1 MKAPR
6 RANEREG
13 SAGVK
18 GTIRILRPHVGSQR
32 SVLAIAVLTTIVL
45 AAAELARPFP
55 LSLVIDHLFAES
67 TAPGPFDIGG
77 KEILLLAG
85 IAGLVLLIAGVEAL
99 AAYQMEIRFRRAG
112 EAIAH
117 SLRIAVY
124 AHLQRLSLSFH
135 EKRQH
140 GDLVTR
146 ATGDVNTIGQ
156 LFADYLGA
164 LMSSALLLLGM
175 LVVSFIIDPILALA
189 AFSIAP
195 VLAVFTFRFRR
206 RVKAAARRQR
216 TKEGE
221 IASLA
226 SEALS
231 AMREVKALGSERYE
245 RDRLERTS
253 EERQAAGLEAARIE
267 SRFGGMADVL
277 GAVGAA
283 LVLIVGVVRVA
294 SGAVSPGD
302 LVIMV
307 AYARRV
313 HRPLRDL
320 ARQAGRIAR
329 AMARAERIAEI
340 LATDEVLQERPDA
353 FEGPRV
359 DGAVGLDSVS
369 FSYTPGQPV
378 LADLTL
384 HVPAGQKLALLG
396 PSGVGKSTVAAL
408 LARFYDPASGRVL
421 IDERD
426 VKECSLSW
434 LRSQVGLVLQET
446 VLFTGTVAD
455 NIAYGTDAGRREVI
469 QAAKAAGAHSFIAEL
484 PNGYDTPLGTR
495 GVALSGGQRQRMAI
509 ARTLLRDPPVLV
521 LDEPTAALDPD
532 SEADVIEGLRGL
544 VEGRTTIIIT
554 HSPALAAWADRT
566 LVLEGGRIVRDEAAD
581 APRIVPPVGPQAPES
596 PMPAPVDP
604 ALPQIAR
611 LLSPEDMEPVFHRAL
626 GENATEPEVILRYL
640 RYKPGT
646 NLVVQYTVRVDGEE
660 HEATAMIASRD
671 YLERRAAKPENL
683 ALAEMVDGRCPSP
696 TPLYF
701 DSEVRC
707 LIQWYPLDLSLPALA
722 EPPARLHSTLQ
733 DAGVPVVEDGDEP
746 TPLAYKPR
754 RRGVLRLGHHVV
766 KCYARVDH
774 FEAARAALHTSSD
787 LRSLVVP
794 RFEGAVPSL
803 RVTAQT
809 LLPGKPAG
817 APALVAPR
825 AGRVLADLHTS
836 SLDWQRLESLA
847 RMPPSRQRDA
857 AAASARLVVAVA
869 PSLEGPV
876 GRLVRKIEELT
887 PEVDQPV
894 PSHGDFNARQLLLVG
909 GELAVTDF
917 DELCLAPAALDLATY
932 VAYLVYGEA
941 SDLAGAER
949 VLDELVAAYGERP
962 TGMSWYLATM
972 ILRRAPRP
980 FRYQEPDWVTR
991 VERMVDA
998 AEEAL
1003 WW

>member
-1 MKAPR
+1 
-6 RANEREG
+6 
-13 SAGVK
+13 
-18 GTIRILRPHVGSQR
+18 
-32 SVLAIAVLTTIVL
+32 VLAIAVLTTIVL

-55 LSLVIDHLFAES
+55 LSLVIDHLFAAS
-67 TAPGPFDIGG
+67 GAPGPFSIGG
-77 KEILLLAG
+77 REILLLAG
-85 IAGLVLLIAGVEAL
+85 IGALVLVIAGVEAV

-112 EAIAH
+112 ENVTHA
-117 SLRIAVY
+117 LRVAVY
-124 AHLQRLSLSFH
+124 AHLQRLSLAFH
-135 EKRQH
+135 ERRQH

-146 ATGDVNTIGQ
+146 ATGDVNAIGQ
-156 LFADYLGA
+156 LFSDYLGA

-175 LVVSFIIDPILALA
+175 LVVSFIIDPILAVA
-189 AFSIAP
+189 AFAIAP

-206 RVKAAARRQR
+206 RVKAAVRRQR

-226 SEALS
+226 AEALS
-231 AMREVKALGSERYE
+231 SMREVKALGSEQFE

-253 EERQAAGLEAARIE
+253 EERQTAGLEAARIE

-302 LVIMV
+302 LVLMV

-329 AMARAERIAEI
+329 AMVRAERIAEI
-340 LATDEVLQERPDA
+340 LATDEVLHERPGA
-353 FEGPRV
+353 FEGTRV
-359 DGAVGLDSVS
+359 GGAVELDSVS
-369 FSYTPGQPV
+369 FSYKPGQPV
-378 LADLTL
+378 LADLSL
-384 HVPAGQKLALLG
+384 HVPPGQKVALIG

-408 LARFYDPASGRVL
+408 LARFYDPDSGRVL
-421 IDERD
+421 IDGRD
-426 VKECSLSW
+426 VKDCSLSW

-469 QAAKAAGAHSFIAEL
+469 QAAKASGAHSFISEL
-484 PNGYDTPLGTR
+484 PDGYDTPLGTR

-532 SEADVIEGLRGL
+532 SEADVIDGLRGL

-566 LVLEGGRIVRDEAAD
+566 MVLQGGRIVRHEASD
-581 APRIVPPVGPQAPES
+581 GPRAALAAGHQAPPS
-596 PMPAPVDP
+596 RVPAPEDG

-611 LLSPEDMEPVFHRAL
+611 LLSPEDMVPVFHRAL
-626 GENATEPEVILRYL
+626 GEGAPQPRVSVRYL

-646 NLVVQYTVRVDGEE
+646 NLVVQYTVGVAGQE

-683 ALAEMVDGRCPSP
+683 ALARMIDGRCPSP

-701 DSEVRC
+701 DPEVRC
-707 LIQWYPLDLSLPALA
+707 LVQWYPLDLSLPVLA
-722 EPPARLHSTLQ
+722 EPPDRLHSAMRH
-733 DAGVPVVEDGDEP
+733 AGVPIGEDGGEP
-746 TPLAYKPR
+746 IRLAYKPR
-754 RRGVLRLGHHVV
+754 RRAVLRLGHHVV
-766 KCYARVDH
+766 KCYARADH
-774 FEAARAALHTSSD
+774 FEAARAALSTSSN

-794 RFEGAVPSL
+794 RFQGDVPSL
-803 RVTAQT
+803 QVTAQT

-817 APALVAPR
+817 APGDVAPR
-825 AGRVLADLHTS
+825 AGHVLAALHAS
-836 SLDWQRLESLA
+836 ILDWNSLDSLA
-847 RMPPSRQRDA
+847 RMPPWRQRDA

-869 PSLEGPV
+869 PSLERRV
-876 GRLVRKIEELT
+876 GRLVRNIEEST
-887 PEVDQPV
+887 PELDRPV
-894 PSHGDFNARQLLLVG
+894 PSHGDFNARQLLVVG

-917 DELCLAPAALDLATY
+917 DELCLAPPGLDLATY

-941 SDLAGAER
+941 SDLEMAES
-949 VLDELVAAYGERP
+949 VLDELVAAYGRRP
-962 TGMSWYLATM
+962 AEMSWYLATM

-980 FRYQEPDWVTR
+980 FRYQEPDWPTR
-991 VERMVDA
+991 VEGMVDA

-1003 WW
+1003 WR